1 MDFEAPVD
9 AWYVWVGVAI
19 ASVAFAGI
27 ALSLPSQPPPD
38 AAEAANT
45 VDEVS
50 GSSYNASATY
60 EHDADEVKIDVKRIG
75 MRNEGGTEWA
85 SIAFGTMTPVR
96 THPNP
101 EDGLNIVYGEDP
113 ESVFANPS
121 AMQSYAETARD
132 AAVNSDGEWHS
143 GDGKLRVRQ
152 VNWGGVSVTF
162 VAA

>member
-19 ASVAFAGI
+19 ASVTFAGI

-45 VDEVS
+45 IDEI
-50 GSSYNASATY
+50 GASSYNTSATY

-85 SIAFGTMTPVR
+85 SIAFGQMTPVR
-96 THPNP
+96 AHSNP
-101 EDGLNIVYGEDP
+101 EKGLDIVYGAEP
-113 ESVFANPS
+113 SSVFSTPS
-121 AMQSYAETARD
+121 AMQSYAETARNT
-132 AAVNSDGEWHS
+132 AVKSGGEWHQ
-143 GDGKLRVRQ
+143 GDGKLRVRR
-152 VNWGGVSVTF
+152 VHWGGVSVTF